1 MNQLSTL
8 TLTTMALLYVVGAMT
23 AGNANAQ
30 EKQRISFK
38 ATAEN
43 SKYAQQL
50 NIDAGDV
57 PNHIVRIFDIR
68 YTFPNNAP
76 VINGLKL
83 VESQEHGTADRIE
96 GNGPGTSYW
105 VFMMENGDKFFARS
119 ASVVQ
124 TISGK
129 LSATQVGN
137 ITGGTGKFAGMQGIL
152 RTAVNFNPTAGFA
165 ETQAEIEY
173 SVGK

>member
-1 MNQLSTL
+1 MNRRSSL
-8 TLTTMALLYVVGAMT
+8 TLTTMALLCLGGALP
-23 AGNANAQ
+23 AGNAVAQ
-30 EKQRISFK
+30 EKQKVSFK
-38 ATAEN
+38 APAEN
-43 SKYAQQL
+43 SKYVQQL

-57 PNHIVRIFDIR
+57 PNHIVRIFDVR

-83 VESQEHGTADRIE
+83 VESQEHGTADRID

-129 LSATQVGN
+129 LSATQVGH
-137 ITGGTGKFAGMQGIL
+137 ITGGTGKFAGMQAVV
-152 RTAVNFNPTAGFA
+152 RTSVNFNPTAGFA
-165 ETQAEIEY
+165 ETQGDIEY
-173 SVGK
+173 SIGK